1 MARSRRN
8 LQHVRLE
15 TRDFQKLFSL
25 HIVPYFAKEQSSP
38 VAANLRDI
46 VHIALQITYILWWCY
61 SSGFW
66 RRVD

>member
-46 VHIALQITYILWWCY
+46 VHIALQITYIL
-61 SSGFW
+61 
-66 RRVD
+66 